1 MFPAPVVAILGMGMF
16 ALPAGILG
24 SGFVEE
30 TQRRK
35 QPVRTCPHCGK
46 AISV

>member
-24 SGFVEE
+24 SGLVEE

-46 AISV
+46 PISV